1 MTEETMGKNDTT
13 KTTTPPTDF
22 TVEIGTTLK
31 AETTEA
37 AAALEQVKA
46 EVSATPVA
54 PDAKP
59 PRSVYKHKTCGSLT
73 RMRPG
78 MVKAVAE
85 GKKLET
91 PFCEGCRT
99 TAPASEFVWCEVEGG
114 AVSVTKEP
122 VGDAKPVEATPTP
135 SSS

>member
-1 MTEETMGKNDTT
+1 MGKNDTT
-13 KTTTPPTDF
+13 KTTAPDF
-22 TVEIGTTLK
+22 TVEIGATMK
-31 AETTEA
+31 ADTAEA
-37 AAALEQVKA
+37 ATALEQVKA
-46 EVSATPVA
+46 DVEAAATNSPA
-54 PDAKP
+54 TDKP

-99 TAPASEFVWCEVEGG
+99 TAPASEFVWCDVEGG
-114 AVSVTKEP
+114 GVSVTKERLDQP
-122 VGDAKPVEATPTP
+122 GVGDTSVR
-135 SSS
+135 